1 MNDLCP
7 HCRYSLSGLPANA
20 RCPECGKSRYHTE
33 PTPKPQ
39 RPRSEPPPPDRV
51 LTKNGVR
58 IDTPPLPAHAT
69 AAQPQNTRFDR
80 QFIGD
85 HVKCGGCGY
94 DLYGLRVGSPC
105 PECSRIILPTIARA
119 GSSNL
124 VEAPIPYIKKLMLG
138 FALMAMGVT
147 TLAISLALLAGPR
160 PSSYTLGGA
169 YNMAVPAV
177 RFKAFVAPQIGAGMI
192 VAAAAMWFVGVFIV
206 SGRRPVIEKPSPV
219 REAIWTRLAWASRA
233 TQACLVAAPCVLIAG
248 SLVAPTFPIASSIAL
263 WLAIALI
270 AVALIGWWPT
280 GRLTSEI
287 ADWACD
293 TDLSR
298 HIGYAVYGMG
308 TCTLLILLG
317 HMLPLQFGGLLFR
330 LWSWMLF
337 ALGVGCLGAFLL
349 STFKLTRLM
358 ADAAWIAKGMQ
369 ARDRRM
375 IEKMNK
381 EREAHLRRLDDAPAE
396 HEPDLSR
403 KVATVPQ
410 QHQRPR

>member
-20 RCPECGKSRYHTE
+20 RCPECGKSRYHTA
-33 PTPKPQ
+33 PTPNTS
-39 RPRSEPPPPDRV
+39 RPRTEPPPPDRV

-58 IDTPPLPAHAT
+58 IETPAPPAHAT
-69 AAQPQNTRFDR
+69 AAQPQSTKFDR

-94 DLYGLRVGSPC
+94 DLYGLRVGNPC
-105 PECSRIILPTIARA
+105 PECARIILPSIARA

-147 TLAISLALLAGPR
+147 TLAMSLALLAGPR
-160 PSSYTLGGA
+160 PSSYTLGGT
-169 YNMAVPAV
+169 YNMAVPAL
-177 RFKAFVAPQIGAGMI
+177 RFKAFVAPQIGAALI

-206 SGRRPVIEKPSPV
+206 SGPRPVIEKPSPV
-219 REAIWTRLAWASRA
+219 REALWRRLAWASRA

-248 SLVAPTFPIASSIAL
+248 SLLAPTIPIASSIAL
-263 WLAIALI
+263 WLAIALL
-270 AVALIGWWPT
+270 AAALIGWWPT

-308 TCTLLILLG
+308 VCTLLILLG
-317 HMLPLQFGGLLFR
+317 HMLPLQFGGFMFR

-337 ALGVGCLGAFLL
+337 ALGIGCLGAFLF
-349 STFKLTRLM
+349 STFKLARLM

-381 EREAHLRRLDDAPAE
+381 EREAHRQRVDSAPAE
-396 HEPDLSR
+396 HEPDLTR
-403 KVATVPQ
+403 KIATVPQ
-410 QHQRPR
+410 QPQRPR